1 MKLDV
6 FILWYLLKLPIEKA
20 YNYTYNI
27 CILNKL
33 LGKGIFDMKKIL
45 AFVLVAIMAISLTA
59 CVNAKPTEK
68 ETLVMATNATFPP
81 YEYYDG
87 DEIVGIDA
95 EIAKAIAD
103 KLGMELRIDDME
115 FNSIITAVNSGQA
128 DIGMA
133 GMTITEDRK
142 QSVDFS
148 DSYATGVQVVI
159 VTQDSPIQTVDD
171 LAGKKIGVQLTTTG
185 DIYATDEF
193 GKDYVVQFNK
203 GADAVLALKNGQ
215 VDAVIIDNQPAKAFV
230 EQNEGLKI
238 LETEYANEDYCIAFK
253 KGNDELR
260 EKVNNALNELIADG
274 TVQDIIDKYIHE

>member
-1 MKLDV
+1 M
-6 FILWYLLKLPIEKA
+6 LKLPIEKA

-185 DIYATDEF
+185 DIYATEEF

>member
-1 MKLDV
+1 
-6 FILWYLLKLPIEKA
+6 
-20 YNYTYNI
+20 
-27 CILNKL
+27 
-33 LGKGIFDMKKIL
+33 MKKIL

-95 EIAKAIAD
+95 DIAKAIAD

-185 DIYATDEF
+185 DIYATEEF

-238 LETEYANEDYCIAFK
+238 LETEFKNEEYCIAFK

-274 TVQDIIDKYIHE
+274 TVQKIIDEYIHE

>member
-1 MKLDV
+1 
-6 FILWYLLKLPIEKA
+6 
-20 YNYTYNI
+20 
-27 CILNKL
+27 
-33 LGKGIFDMKKIL
+33 MKKIVMLIL
-45 AFVLVAIMAISLTA
+45 AAMMALTLSA
-59 CVNAKPTEK
+59 CVQSGSQEK

-148 DSYATGVQVVI
+148 DPYATGVQVVI
-159 VTQDSPIQTVDD
+159 VTQDSPIQSIED
-171 LAGKKIGVQLTTTG
+171 LTGKKIGVQLTTTG

-193 GKDYVVQFNK
+193 GKDNVVQFNK

-215 VDAVIIDNQPAKAFV
+215 VDAVIIDNEPAKAFV
-230 EQNEGLKI
+230 AQNEGLKI
-238 LETEYANEDYCIAFK
+238 LEAEFKNEDYCIAFK

-274 TVQDIIDKYIHE
+274 TVQGIIDKYIHE

>member
-1 MKLDV
+1 
-6 FILWYLLKLPIEKA
+6 
-20 YNYTYNI
+20 
-27 CILNKL
+27 
-33 LGKGIFDMKKIL
+33 MKKIL

-95 EIAKAIAD
+95 DIAKAIAD

-133 GMTITEDRK
+133 GMTATEERK
-142 QSVDFS
+142 LSVDFS
-148 DSYATGVQVVI
+148 DSYAKGVQVVI

>member
-1 MKLDV
+1 
-6 FILWYLLKLPIEKA
+6 
-20 YNYTYNI
+20 
-27 CILNKL
+27 
-33 LGKGIFDMKKIL
+33 MKKIL

-274 TVQDIIDKYIHE
+274 TVQDIINKYIHE

>member
-1 MKLDV
+1 M
-6 FILWYLLKLPIEKA
+6 LKLPIEKA

-33 LGKGIFDMKKIL
+33 LGKGLFDMKKIL

>member
-1 MKLDV
+1 M
-6 FILWYLLKLPIEKA
+6 LKLPIEKA

-33 LGKGIFDMKKIL
+33 LGKGIFDTKKIL

-185 DIYATDEF
+185 DIYATEEF

>member
-1 MKLDV
+1 M
-6 FILWYLLKLPIEKA
+6 LKLPIEKA

>member
-1 MKLDV
+1 M
-6 FILWYLLKLPIEKA
+6 LKLPIEKA

-230 EQNEGLKI
+230 DQNEGLKI

>member
-1 MKLDV
+1 M
-6 FILWYLLKLPIEKA
+6 LKLPIEKA

-33 LGKGIFDMKKIL
+33 LGKGLFDMKKIL

-133 GMTITEDRK
+133 GMTIIEDRK